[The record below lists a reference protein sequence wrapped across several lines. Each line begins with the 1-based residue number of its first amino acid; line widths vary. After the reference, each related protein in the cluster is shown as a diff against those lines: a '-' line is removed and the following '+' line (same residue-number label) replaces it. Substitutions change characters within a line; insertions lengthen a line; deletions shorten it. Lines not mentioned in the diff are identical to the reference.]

1 MCGRA
6 SLTKNQKELEERF
19 DAKFYSEDIERYNP
33 IPNYNIAPMQY
44 LPVITNKDLS
54 HFNIFR
60 WGFIP
65 YWAKDVKIA
74 NKLINA
80 RAETLLTKIA
90 FKGSL
95 KSRRC
100 IIPLDGFY
108 EWQKQGSFKKP
119 FRIIRTDKDI
129 FSVAGLWDIWT
140 TEENQ
145 IIETFTIITVQ
156 ANNLVKKIHN
166 RMPAILFEDEEKLWI
181 DQGIKTDEALELLK
195 PYPSELMYAYPVSSK
210 INNVRNNTPELIK
223 EVPEINIHQGKLFK

>member
-60 WGFIP
+60 WGLIP

-108 EWQKQGSFKKP
+108 EWQKQGSLKKP

-140 TEENQ
+140 TGENQ

-210 INNVRNNTPELIK
+210 INNTRNSNPKLIK

>member
-60 WGFIP
+60 WGLIP

-108 EWQKQGSFKKP
+108 EWQKQGSLKKP

-140 TEENQ
+140 TGENQ

-181 DQGIKTDEALELLK
+181 DKGIKTDEALELLK

-210 INNVRNNTPELIK
+210 INNTRNSNPKLIK

>member
-6 SLTKNQKELEERF
+6 SLTKSQKELEERF

-44 LPVITNKDLS
+44 LPVITNKDAS
-54 HFNIFR
+54 QFKVFR
-60 WGFIP
+60 WGLIP
-65 YWAKDVKIA
+65 YWTKDAKIA

-80 RAETLLTKIA
+80 RAETLLTKNA

-108 EWQKQGSFKKP
+108 EWQKKSSLKKP
-119 FRIIRTDKDI
+119 FRIIRTDKNI
-129 FSVAGLWDIWT
+129 FSVAGLWDTWT

-145 IIETFTIITVQ
+145 IIETFTIITVK
-156 ANNLVKKIHN
+156 ANQLVKNIHN

-181 DQGIKTDEALELLK
+181 DQGIKTADALELLK
-195 PYPSELMYAYPVSSK
+195 PYPSELMYAYPVSTK
-210 INNVRNNTPELIK
+210 INNVRNNSSELIN
-223 EVPEINIHQGKLFK
+223 EVPEINIHQGELFN